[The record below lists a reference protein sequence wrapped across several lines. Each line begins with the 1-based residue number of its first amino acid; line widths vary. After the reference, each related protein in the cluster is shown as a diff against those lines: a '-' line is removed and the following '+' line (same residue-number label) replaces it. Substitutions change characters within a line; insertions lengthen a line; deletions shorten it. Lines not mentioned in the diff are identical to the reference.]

1 MTPEEYIERN
11 SFKSWGENVCV
22 FASDAYKAVDMA
34 RCDMVKKL
42 ANMPLDELVEY
53 LKDELIKIKSDERV

>member
-34 RCDMVKKL
+34 RYEVIDKL
-42 ANMPLDELVEY
+42 ANMPLEELVEY
-53 LKDELIKIKSDERV
+53 LKEELLKMKSNERV